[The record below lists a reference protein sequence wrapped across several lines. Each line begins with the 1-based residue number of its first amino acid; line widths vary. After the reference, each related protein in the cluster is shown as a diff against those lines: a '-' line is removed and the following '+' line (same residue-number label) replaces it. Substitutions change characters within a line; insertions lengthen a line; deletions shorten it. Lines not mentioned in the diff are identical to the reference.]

1 MRDYIWKIVHPY
13 PFSFESATFF
23 LCFFFKSRLHVAF
36 SERFRPSTRKSQKH
50 KYCWGCM
57 RIYHATWCH
66 LSKTD
71 SFVRKDDEVEG
82 LLRVIIEYKVVK
94 TSENVD
100 WESCQTKH
108 SDILELLVV
117 QYLSP
122 DTCGRKAYPFS
133 NENRYAWTGPEY
145 LFCSHLL
152 HRFCMVFIEFFD

>member
-1 MRDYIWKIVHPY
+1 
-13 PFSFESATFF
+13 
-23 LCFFFKSRLHVAF
+23 
-36 SERFRPSTRKSQKH
+36 
-50 KYCWGCM
+50 M

-108 SDILELLVV
+108 SDILDLLIVRYLQIRVDGRRIRFQTKTDTRGRGLSIYSVV
-117 QYLSP
+117 ICFIVSAWFLSN
-122 DTCGRKAYPFS
+122 FS
-133 NENRYAWTGPEY
+133 INR
-145 LFCSHLL
+145 S
-152 HRFCMVFIEFFD
+152 